1 MSIFSFEQN
10 NFISVNCCFSNGWIL
25 AANFFFFS
33 MYSYADLINM
43 FEVFIP
49 QLHLYRNP
57 NSLLNGKVGGGITQ
71 LYYSYSKS
79 ERQSSF
85 SI

>member
-1 MSIFSFEQN
+1 MNIFSLDL
-10 NFISVNCCFSNGWIL
+10 FILTIVSLMVGNWQLIFSP
-25 AANFFFFS
+25 FS
-33 MYSYADLINM
+33 MYAYLLNV

-49 QLHLYRNP
+49 QLHLYPNP
-57 NSLLNGKVGGGITQ
+57 YSLLNGEVAAVITQ